1 MRRGVRQR
9 QAWIGGRDNQTKR
22 QISILRGEKETYI
35 ETDSETGSET
45 ETGVDRWEG

>member
-22 QISILRGEKETYI
+22 QISILRGEKESRR
-35 ETDSETGSET
+35 ERNR
-45 ETGVDRWEG
+45 DRNKR